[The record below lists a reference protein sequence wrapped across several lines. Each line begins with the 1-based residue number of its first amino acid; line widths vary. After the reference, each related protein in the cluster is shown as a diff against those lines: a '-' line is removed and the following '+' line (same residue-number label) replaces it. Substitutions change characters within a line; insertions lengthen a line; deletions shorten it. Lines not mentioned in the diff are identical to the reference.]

1 MILYHL
7 KESGKAATW
16 FKMHSPDGED
26 SGLTLVC
33 DTVGV
38 HDLGSAQLV
47 LRRVHLLAEQ
57 LVEGCRGDVLVADE
71 GS

>member
-47 LRRVHLLAEQ
+47 LRRVHLLAE
-57 LVEGCRGDVLVADE
+57 
-71 GS
+71 